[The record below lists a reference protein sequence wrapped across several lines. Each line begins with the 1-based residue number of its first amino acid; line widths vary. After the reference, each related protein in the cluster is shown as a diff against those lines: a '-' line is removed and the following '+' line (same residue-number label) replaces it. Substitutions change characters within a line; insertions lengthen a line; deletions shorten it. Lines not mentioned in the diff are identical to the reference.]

1 MERKQRIKNL
11 SIKKKIIFYS
21 YLVLIPI
28 LMVISGIM
36 AGRNYVRTKS
46 ELMARGQ
53 SRVQNLE
60 NGLAELNHSISE
72 LSVYICINNDI
83 LEILTAADAEEKN
96 KNTQLWLDEAPMR
109 FIQDTLAL
117 KGYIKTLGI
126 YPENGVMPYLKCLDS
141 SAHLSTLQEVRQTG
155 MYETAV
161 GRTGAKSW
169 KRILKNVSEVYWA
182 NPGEKIV
189 LYREIF
195 DLSKKKALGYLVIG
209 ADAGKYDALC
219 EDALED
225 AKESVLLLNE
235 EGEPLV
241 RMGQA
246 ASWVVDDSFGEDII
260 KEFEGRDSG
269 YIKYQDQF
277 LFFQKNTKTKQST
290 CILVPDSI
298 ITERMLGIA
307 FTPLLMLLGILVGL
321 FPILIFVSNVVTK
334 PLKKVTFAMSE
345 FRKGDFEQHVEVDTL
360 DEVGEVAVCFNK
372 MVRDLKQLIDEK
384 YVMEL
389 REKESELTA
398 LQAQINPHFL
408 YNTLD
413 TLYWQ
418 ALEADNEEIAE
429 NILALSNLFR
439 QVLGTGKGITTVGQE
454 CELVK
459 EYLTIQ
465 KMRFTK
471 RLEYEI
477 NVEAEVKDIPIP
489 KLILQPFV
497 ENAVVHGIE
506 NAEASSK
513 ISVTARRILQGI
525 EFVVE
530 DTGVGM
536 SRQQLESVLNTEDN
550 ERYRGQRVGRYAI
563 RNVRERLTL
572 MYRDDFEMKLESEL
586 GKGTRVTLRIFG
598 EKVRGKDGDE
608 KTVDS

>member
-1 MERKQRIKNL
+1 MKFRQRIKNL

-21 YLVLIPI
+21 YVVLIPI
-28 LMVISGIM
+28 LMIISGIM
-36 AGRNYVRTKS
+36 VGRNYVRARQ

-53 SRVQNLE
+53 NRVQNLE
-60 NGLAELNHSISE
+60 NSLAELNRNLSE

-83 LEILTAADAEEKN
+83 SELLTAADAAEKN
-96 KNTQLWLDEAPMR
+96 KNSQLWLDEAPMR

-126 YPENGVMPYLKCLDS
+126 YPENGIMPYLKCLDS
-141 SAHLSTLQEVRQTG
+141 SAQLAALEDVHQTE
-155 MYETAV
+155 MYRTAV
-161 GRTGAKSW
+161 GRKGAKSW
-169 KRILKNVSEVYWA
+169 KRINKNQSEVYWA

-195 DLSKKKALGYLVIG
+195 DLSKQKALGYLVIG

-225 AKESVLLLNE
+225 TQESVLLLNE

-241 RMGQA
+241 RTGQA
-246 ASWVVDDSFGEDII
+246 ASWTEEGFGE
-260 KEFEGRDSG
+260 EVLQGFANRESG
-269 YIKYQDQF
+269 YMEYQNQF
-277 LFFQKNTKTKQST
+277 LFFQRNAETKQST
-290 CILVPDSI
+290 CILIPGSI
-298 ITERMLGIA
+298 IMEGIRSIA
-307 FTPLLMLLGILVGL
+307 YTPILMLLGILIGL
-321 FPILIFVSNVVTK
+321 FPVLIFVSNIVTK
-334 PLKKVTFAMSE
+334 PLEKVTFAMSE
-345 FRKGDFEQHVEVDTL
+345 FRKGDFEQYVEVDTL

-418 ALEADNEEIAE
+418 AMGADNEEIAE

-439 QVLGTGKGITTVGQE
+439 QVLGTGKGVTTVGQE
-454 CELVK
+454 CELVR

-477 NVEAEVKDIPIP
+477 SVEPEVKDIPIP

-506 NAEASSK
+506 NAENSSK
-513 ISVTARRILQGI
+513 ISVSAARIPQGI

-536 SRQQLESVLNTEDN
+536 SKQQLESVLDMEDS
-550 ERYRGQRVGRYAI
+550 EKYRGQRIGRYAI

-572 MYRDDFEMKLESEL
+572 MYHNDFEMKLESEL

-598 EKVRGKDGDE
+598 EKVRRKDGNE